1 MELITYE
8 EYTKKVEKCSKK
20 MVNDTWAILRKNAIN

>member
-8 EYTKKVEKCSKK
+8 EYTKKVEKLNYSEVKSGRI
-20 MVNDTWAILRKNAIN
+20 ILTYKF